1 MNGRLEI
8 RMNRTTTALL
18 AGLEALLVVAIGVG
32 IALVPLTVLWAAHF
46 GLAVEWFVF
55 WRAAVDI
62 WLLGNGVDLSVQLGP
77 DLIASFGLPGAD
89 APFMLTLAPLGFA
102 LVTVLLGVLTGRRAA
117 ETPHR
122 WTGVISAVLVY
133 GLMATIATFSAA
145 GGTVMPVTVQ
155 GMLLPT
161 LVYAS
166 GVLFGA
172 ERARLRGYRVA
183 WAAVRE
189 DTARGTNTV
198 PPAPSADRLDPL
210 SRGIR
215 ERYRRLQQSTRAVI
229 SGALRGGAAAGAGII
244 AVAALT
250 FFVLLVMNY
259 ATIVG
264 LYEAIQAGIVGG
276 TTITL
281 AQLAFIPNFVIWTMA
296 WLVGP
301 GIAVGVGSTVSP
313 AGTLIGPV
321 PGLPILG
328 VLPQGTL
335 AWGFLGLLVPVLIGF
350 VFAVIVRQ
358 RLDGAAMP
366 ARSTLQHVL
375 SGLGMGLV
383 AGLILGI
390 LAWWSAG
397 SLGPG
402 RLSDVGPNPLLVGAL
417 AAAEIGVAAALGMLV
432 GGRMRVPRAR
442 VPRIPRP
449 RLRRKSRD

>member
-1 MNGRLEI
+1 MNGRLET

-18 AGLEALLVVAIGVG
+18 AALEALLVVAIGVG

-46 GLAVEWFVF
+46 GLSVEWFVF

-77 DLIASFGLPGAD
+77 ELIASFGLPGAD
-89 APFMLTLAPLGFA
+89 APFLLTLAPLGFA

-133 GLMATIATFSAA
+133 GVMATIATLSAA
-145 GGTVMPVTVQ
+145 GGTVMPATVQ

-161 LVYAS
+161 FVYAA

-172 ERARLRGYRVA
+172 ERARLRGHRVA
-183 WAAVRE
+183 RAAVRE
-189 DTARGTNTV
+189 GNARGNAA
-198 PPAPSADRLDPL
+198 APGGTADRLDPL

-215 ERYRRLQQSTRAVI
+215 ERYRRLQQSTRAVL
-229 SGALRGGAAAGAGII
+229 SGALRGGAAASAGII
-244 AVAALT
+244 AVAAVT

-259 ATIVG
+259 STIVG
-264 LYEAIQAGIVGG
+264 LYEAIQAGIIGG
-276 TTITL
+276 ATITL

-301 GIAVGVGSTVSP
+301 GIAVGVGSNVSP
-313 AGTLIGPV
+313 AGTLLGPV

-328 VLPQGTL
+328 VLPQGSL
-335 AWGFLGLLVPVLIGF
+335 SWGFLGLLVPVLVGF

-358 RLDGAAMP
+358 RLDGSAMP

-375 SGLGMGLV
+375 SGLGMGVV
-383 AGLILGI
+383 AGLILGV

-402 RLSDVGPNPLLVGAL
+402 RLSEVGPNPLLVGAL
-417 AAAEIGVAAALGMLV
+417 AAVEIGVAAALGMLV
-432 GGRMRVPRAR
+432 GGIRAPRVRVPSF
-442 VPRIPRP
+442 PRP
-449 RLRRKSRD
+449 RLRRKGRD